1 MPDNIPGFDALV
13 ESEENQLWA
22 SGPDNQH
29 KRFHIKAHIK
39 STVVDSGNT
48 PTTTLRGGRAISR
61 KDSDGLDYL
70 YDNDATDGTQ
80 SVIGL
85 LEKHTNML
93 GRGAGAVADR
103 FTKVLTAGIIRNL
116 DELISVDKAA
126 IAVLLRIGFTL
137 AQATPHGSAFLMH
150 PRTRYFDAGATFTLT
165 DSDHGAMRIATGA
178 CNYTLP
184 DLATVGKG
192 YEVLLFNG
200 AAATMV
206 VTAPVADTINT
217 GDAAGGLST
226 TITFSTANR
235 QRGGSVLMYVDYVA
249 DGGALAW
256 YPLFVSG
263 SPTYA

>member
-1 MPDNIPGFDALV
+1 MPDNIPGFDALI

-39 STVVDSGNT
+39 STVVDSGNS
-48 PTTTLRGGRAISR
+48 PTTTIRGGRAIAR
-61 KDSDGLDYL
+61 KDSDGFDYL
-70 YDNDATDGTQ
+70 YSPDATDGTQ

-85 LEKHTNML
+85 LEKHLNML

-103 FTKVLTAGIIRNL
+103 FTKVLTAGIIRNI

-126 IAVLLRIGFTL
+126 VAVLLRTGFTL
-137 AQATPHGSAFLMH
+137 AQAVPHGSAFLMH
-150 PRTRYFDAGATFTLT
+150 PRTRYFDAANYTIL
-165 DSDHGAMRIATGA
+165 DADHGSMRIATA
-178 CNYTLP
+178 AVNYTLP

-192 YEVLLFNG
+192 FEILLFNG
-200 AAATMV
+200 SAGTMV
-206 VTAPVADTINT
+206 VTGAADTINT

-235 QRGGSVLMYVDYVA
+235 QRGASVLMYADYVA
-249 DGGALAW
+249 NAGALAW

-263 SPTYA
+263 TPVYA